1 MDNRTGCVFGLSKS
15 TQLWWGYA
23 SMHSLLRYHKLSRG
37 SFVAGGFAEQIPKG
51 PKYADF
57 SGLWI
62 ITVNVVTKH
71 ALFTN

>member
-1 MDNRTGCVFGLSKS
+1 MCLDYPKAHNYGGVVHQCIVCYGTTNSVEGVL
-15 TQLWWGYA
+15 
-23 SMHSLLRYHKLSRG
+23 
-37 SFVAGGFAEQIPKG
+37 VAGGFAEQIPKG